1 MALINNLSIFV
12 FTNIMMLDNMEEK
25 SVGTGYTAQFIDV
38 MDRLLRET
46 DDYISYQDVYYAHA
60 EKYETDEF
68 KENGRGLMAFSSK
81 QLLYYGYMKKAK
93 LTINNCLKERRMKFD
108 EKIENKKCY
117 FRYPNN
123 LKEDPIAG
131 LKEKNRKLRLKSLE
145 NLIQRSSGLVPSSW
159 LTNFQIQTEEEI
171 ASLKGEKKKPIIE
184 FDTNNELTNLSLLPD
199 LYYATRDKKVVCFEY
214 KPFGEEKKAIV
225 FHPHYLKEYNSR
237 WFVLGCRTDENGTLL
252 DGRHICALDR
262 VESKVNIKDNIAFV
276 SAPTDYSSYFADIV
290 GVTHT
295 KEHKKEQIVL
305 LTKNIYTHG
314 RIITKPLHVSQKE
327 LQPFDEKAKAGKI
340 SIEVKPN
347 NELLGLLFSFESNIE
362 VLEPESYKKVFANEV
377 KKLNDI
383 YKQYEEEH

>member
-25 SVGTGYTAQFIDV
+25 NVGTGYTAQFIYV

-46 DDYISYQDVYYAHA
+46 DEYISYQDVYYAHA

-68 KENGRGLMAFSSK
+68 KENGIGLMAFSSK

-93 LTINNCLKERRMKFD
+93 LTINNCLKERGIKFD
-108 EKIENKKCY
+108 EKKEKKKCY
-117 FRYPNN
+117 FRYPDN
-123 LKEDPIAG
+123 LKDDPIAG

-159 LTNFQIQTEEEI
+159 LTKFQIQTEEEI
-171 ASLKGEKKKPIIE
+171 ASLKGEKKNPIIE

-199 LYYATRDKKVVCFEY
+199 LYYATRDKKVVYFEY
-214 KPFGEEKKAIV
+214 QPFGEEKKAIV

-237 WFVLGCRTDENGTLL
+237 WFVLGCTTDDNGTLL
-252 DGRHICALDR
+252 YDRNIFALDR
-262 VESKVNIKDNIAFV
+262 VKSKIIIIENITFV
-276 SAPTDYSSYFADIV
+276 STLIDYSSYFVDIV
-290 GVTHT
+290 GVTH
-295 KEHKKEQIVL
+295 KKDYKKQQIIL

-327 LQPFDEKAKAGKI
+327 LQPFDEIAKAGKI

-347 NELLGLLFSFESNIE
+347 DELLGLLFSFESNIE
-362 VLEPESYKKVFANEV
+362 VLEPESYKKAFANEV